1 MFLWVFHIGSYRL
14 DLKEL
19 GQRLR
24 HSRERMG
31 LSQEDFASLVGKDQT
46 AISEYENGKRK
57 ITITDLPMFAHVLN
71 VSINYFFEGEL
82 TADDLD
88 RALLREFHQLP
99 NQAKLDAIEV
109 LRLLRK
115 IAQN

>member
-1 MFLWVFHIGSYRL
+1 MDIRGF
-14 DLKEL
+14 

-24 HSRERMG
+24 EARERMA
-31 LSQEDFASLVGKDQT
+31 LSQEELAALVGKDQT

-57 ITITDLPMFAHVLN
+57 ITITDLPEFAQVLN
-71 VSINYFFEGEL
+71 VSITYFFEGEL

-99 NQAKLDAIEV
+99 APAKLDAIEV

-115 IAQN
+115 IATS